1 MLREAYD
8 QASNYLQYFAQ
19 DNRPMSPE
27 NVRPFLLL
35 VLFCF
40 VSQFLLLFFSP
51 QFLYSSNFECSFSYF
66 FLICS

>member
-8 QASNYLQYFAQ
+8 QASSYLQYFAQ
-19 DNRPMSPE
+19 DNRPMTPE
-27 NVRPFLLL
+27 NVRPFLVL

-40 VSQFLLLFFSP
+40 TIFVAFFSP

>member
-19 DNRPMSPE
+19 DNRAMTPE
-27 NVRPFLLL
+27 NVRPFLVL

-40 VSQFLLLFFSP
+40 TIFVAFFFTPISLFLKF
-51 QFLYSSNFECSFSYF
+51 
-66 FLICS
+66 

>member
-27 NVRPFLLL
+27 NVRLFLLL

-40 VSQFLLLFFSP
+40 VSQFFLLFFHPNFFIP
-51 QFLYSSNFECSFSYF
+51 QILNVV
-66 FLICS
+66 FLIFF

>member
-19 DNRPMSPE
+19 DNRPMTPE
-27 NVRPFLLL
+27 NVRPFLVL

-40 VSQFLLLFFSP
+40 FVRVTGGWSLFAGPGS
-51 QFLYSSNFECSFSYF
+51 
-66 FLICS
+66 

>member
-40 VSQFLLLFFSP
+40 VSQFLLLCFHPNFFIP
-51 QFLYSSNFECSFSYF
+51 QILNVV
-66 FLICS
+66 FLIFF

>member
-19 DNRPMSPE
+19 DNRPMTPE
-27 NVRPFLLL
+27 NVRPFLVL

-40 VSQFLLLFFSP
+40 TIFVAFFHPNFFIP
-51 QFLYSSNFECSFSYF
+51 QILNVV
-66 FLICS
+66 FLIFF